1 MSNLLYHSFAN
12 LCESLIFETSTS
24 LDLVKTHPGG
34 QQVIQLLHRTKG
46 LSHNQEYHPASKISW
61 SELKDA
67 SRGAWVILKYPK
79 GVGAIKQ
86 QQGSYSAVASSGA
99 EPRVFN
105 NERGGNILDFL
116 KGELGGNPKA
126 MFIGNDTGA
135 VAKVQRDRKNLAST
149 PDANA
154 VTTNSLLIK
163 FKPLWVKGATAAIA
177 DIKGMVSMMIKNDSF
192 EKAERKLSMLRTLS
206 NALDSLETSPENTP
220 DIFKHALET
229 AVAMAAHYYYPEET
243 GTLSRGY
250 RSSGYSAQYHEG
262 IVKMLT
268 DIKNGDQKK
277 LGTILSFFKRS
288 LIS

>member
-1 MSNLLYHSFAN
+1 MTTLLYHSFAN

-34 QQVIQLLHRTKG
+34 QQVIQFLHTKKG
-46 LSHNQEYHPASKISW
+46 LSHDQAYHPASKISW
-61 SELKDA
+61 TELKDA

-86 QQGSYSAVASSGA
+86 QQGSYTAVASSGA
-99 EPRVFN
+99 EPRVFTN
-105 NERGGNILDFL
+105 DRGGNILDFL

-126 MFIGNDTGA
+126 MYIGNDTGA
-135 VAKVQRDRKNLAST
+135 VARVQKDRVNIKRQPS
-149 PDANA
+149 AND
-154 VTTNSLLIK
+154 VSKESLLMK

-192 EKAERKLSMLRTLS
+192 EKAERKLGMLRTLN
-206 NALDSLETSPENTP
+206 NALDNLESGSENVP
-220 DIFKHALET
+220 DVFRNALET

-250 RSSGYSAQYHEG
+250 RNSSYNPQYSEG
-262 IVKMLT
+262 VQKLLA
-268 DIKNGDQKK
+268 DIKNGEQKK